1 MTSMIRI
8 ILSPPNCRRS
18 CWRQLVLAFLIMG
31 VTTTIV
37 AKEQYSRKVQRLL
50 YNAQKAQQEEKPD
63 EAIGLL
69 ESYLNKKPENP
80 PVIVYSFLGSLYHQ
94 TEKLEKAHWAF
105 TKGFA
110 LKPDDFLLCRNLAI
124 ISYQLKQ
131 IKKAAAYFEKAYE
144 LNNRQQH
151 EILYQAATLYY
162 FEKQYKDTI
171 RLAKR
176 HIESHPSVKRR
187 WIKLIVH
194 SYLESK
200 NKKKAEST
208 ILAYLKRYP
217 GDAAF
222 WQILAGI
229 QLEKEDYLRGAASL
243 EIYLR
248 LAEPKERDW
257 VELGDIYMFLNA
269 PLKAAFCYQKSQ
281 SNSVELYKKR
291 AAAYTALHRYD
302 MASKMYSDALLLQP
316 DADLFQDKGRLFY
329 DNGQYHKSI
338 KSLSKSLE
346 LKPEQEKVYLM
357 LGNAALEVDDWKTA
371 KKAFVAV
378 SNKKYA
384 TSQAVA
390 GLKIIETLQTAKD
403 EAEQSALDLN

>member
-1 MTSMIRI
+1 MIKTFFS
-8 ILSPPNCRRS
+8 LLNCRRS
-18 CWRQLVLAFLIMG
+18 CWRQLMLAFLIMG
-31 VTTTIV
+31 VTAPLT

-50 YNAQKAQQEEKPD
+50 YDTQKAQQEEKPD

-69 ESYLNKKPENP
+69 ESYLKNEPENP

-94 TEKLEKAHWAF
+94 TEKLEKARWAF
-105 TKGFA
+105 TKGFS
-110 LKPDDFLLCRNLAI
+110 LKPDDFLLCRSLAI

-131 IKKAAAYFEKAYE
+131 IKQAAAYFEKAYE

-151 EILYQAATLYY
+151 EILYQAATLFY

-176 HIESHPSVKRR
+176 HINSHSTVKRR
-187 WIKLIVH
+187 WYKLIVH

-208 ILAYLKRYP
+208 ILVYLRKYP
-217 GDAAF
+217 GDGAF

-248 LAEPKERDW
+248 LGEPKENDW

-269 PLKAAFCYQKSQ
+269 PLKATFCYQRSQ
-281 SNSVELYKKR
+281 SNSVEVYKKR
-291 AAAYTALHRYD
+291 AAAYTALHQYD
-302 MASKMYSDALLLQP
+302 KASKMFSDALSLKP
-316 DADLFQDKGRLFY
+316 DADLFQGKGRLFY
-329 DNGQYHKSI
+329 ENGQYRESI
-338 KSLSKSLE
+338 KSFRKSLE
-346 LKPEQEKVYLM
+346 LKPEQEKIYLM
-357 LGNAALEVDDWKTA
+357 LGNAALEIDDWKTA
-371 KKAFVAV
+371 KKAFVSV

-384 TSQAVA
+384 KSQAIA
-390 GLKIIETLQTAKD
+390 GLRIIETLQTARD
-403 EAEQSALDLN
+403 EAEKSASSAN